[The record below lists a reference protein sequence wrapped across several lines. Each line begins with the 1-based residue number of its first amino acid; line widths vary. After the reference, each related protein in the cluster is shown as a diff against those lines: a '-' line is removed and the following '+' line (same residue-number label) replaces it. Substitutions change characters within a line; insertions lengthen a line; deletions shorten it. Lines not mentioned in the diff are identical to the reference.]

1 MSGIKGIS
9 GRKKGVPNRIT
20 TAVREMLSDYI
31 HGELIWINENLHTL
45 DVNQRLTLFTRV
57 LPFVIPRNDETET
70 PATQPPPTIIF
81 TNDEKQKKLS

>member
-9 GRKKGVPNRIT
+9 GRKKGVPNKVT
-20 TAVREMLSDYI
+20 TAVRQMLSDYI
-31 HGELIWINENLHTL
+31 HGELTWINENLHTL

-70 PATQPPPTIIF
+70 PAAKQSPPTIIF
-81 TNDEKQKKLS
+81 TKELKKIK

>member
-9 GRKKGVPNRIT
+9 GRKKGVPNKVT

-31 HGELIWINENLHTL
+31 QGELVWINENLHTL

-57 LPFVIPRNDETET
+57 LPFVLPRNDETET
-70 PATQPPPTIIF
+70 PVKQSPPTIIF
-81 TNDEKQKKLS
+81 TKELKKIK